1 MVDII
6 LKRKEKTL
14 MFRFDKEI
22 KYFNPYYID
31 PFKYKSAFGHMSQVA
46 WAKSDKLGCG
56 IAHYNVSTNISINI
70 LHAPKPNVLES
81 QM

>member
-22 KYFNPYYID
+22 KYFHPYYID

-56 IAHYNVSTNISINI
+56 LAHFNVST
-70 LHAPKPNVLES
+70 
-81 QM
+81 

>member
-6 LKRKEKTL
+6 LKRKEKTI

-22 KYFNPYYID
+22 KYFHPYYID

-46 WAKSDKLGCG
+46 WATSDKIGCG
-56 IAHYNVSTNISINI
+56 MVAFNVSIPIVQNI
-70 LHAPKPNVLES
+70 LHAPPNFVES
-81 QM
+81 NLW